1 MKALQWR
8 RAASTDLVDGDASVL
23 DVFDGLDLE
32 SGLLLFAGVLGVVFI
47 VVPVLLF
54 GVELIIIGAVLSV
67 GVVSRSLLGKPW
79 TIAATRDGTATP
91 AAMWR
96 VTGWRASRELIDQIC
111 VDLESRGQLASEFPQ
126 AAFIE
131 RVE

>member
-1 MKALQWR
+1 MKALRWR
-8 RAASTDLVDGDASVL
+8 PAAAADLIDDTSVL

-32 SGLLLFAGVLGVVFI
+32 SGLLLLAGVLAVVFI
-47 VVPVLLF
+47 VVPLLLF
-54 GVELIIIGAVLSV
+54 GVELIILGAVLAV

-79 TIAATRDGTATP
+79 TIAATRDGVGAP
-91 AAMWR
+91 AALWR
-96 VTGWRASRELIDQIC
+96 VNGWRASRELIDQIC